1 MSNSRSSAYFKKF
14 FKKSGRLDNNKA
26 GFTLIELMI
35 VIAVSGILLGI
46 AVPNFADHLR
56 KVSLQNAAYQIN
68 SDLHIAKSQ
77 AIRSQVDC
85 SINFDQIN
93 DQYALTTPNRTVD
106 LSAYRGD
113 VTFTGNPDASADT
126 FSNIVTYNSRGVCSS
141 AGQVYLTNQDNII
154 YRIQTSAAGGISVKR
169 WNSSGGSWY

>member
-1 MSNSRSSAYFKKF
+1 MSSLRSSF
-14 FKKSGRLDNNKA
+14 FKKTFKNSRYLDNNKT

-56 KVSLQNAAYQIN
+56 KVSLQNAAYQI
-68 SDLHIAKSQ
+68 SGDLHTAKSQ
-77 AIRSQVDC
+77 AIRSQADC
-85 SINFDQIN
+85 SISFNILN
-93 DQYALTTPNRTVD
+93 DEYTLTTPNRTVD

-113 VTFTGNPDASADT
+113 VMFAGNPDASADT
-126 FSNIVTYNSRGVCSS
+126 FSNIITFNSRGVCSS

-154 YRIQTSAAGGISVKR
+154 YRVQTSAAGGISVKR
-169 WNSSGGSWY
+169 WSSSGSKWF